1 MDLFKNIYH
10 KLERKYLKKM
20 YIQCIKNKSIVE
32 KYYKIQ
38 LPRQFQILII
48 FETKSIS

>member
-10 KLERKYLKKM
+10 KLERKKKK
-20 YIQCIKNKSIVE
+20 YIYIKNKSIVE

>member
-1 MDLFKNIYH
+1 MDLPKNIYH
-10 KLERKYLKKM
+10 KLERKYLKKNV
-20 YIQCIKNKSIVE
+20 YIKNKSIVE

-48 FETKSIS
+48 FETKRIS